1 MQEESLREKSV
12 FERLA
17 ETHPEV
23 EIWWDSSPILYEG
36 FCKRLIAE
44 AAPEERDAMAG
55 RLRRMYDPHT
65 PERSLFRGV
74 TTNPPLSLQAIEAD
88 PPRWER
94 FVDRLIEQ
102 NPEGDAE
109 ALFWS
114 TYREMVRAGAEFYRR
129 VFNASAGK
137 YGYISGQVDPRAC
150 YDAPRMIEQALDLAS
165 LAPNVMIKVPGTR
178 EGYQVVE
185 ELTARGIATNNT
197 LCFTVPQVVA
207 CAEAVVRGLRTAERN
222 GVSLERF
229 RSVITHM
236 SARFTSLGDLEPQAK
251 ALGIALSEEDL
262 RWAELALF
270 KKMCR
275 LMNERNYASK
285 MLICSMKT
293 GPDLPEQKRL
303 WHLQKLAGGPIVFT
317 CPPQFIEKLL
327 KKYNDVEIPA
337 NGLREEVPG
346 EVLERLLGIP
356 YFRQGY
362 EEDGLGPEQFN
373 DHPAL
378 KNTAEQHR
386 DVTEKM
392 VDFVAARLTRR

>member
-1 MQEESLREKSV
+1 MEEKALQEKSV

-17 ETHPEV
+17 ETHPEM

-36 FCKRLIAE
+36 FCKQLIAE
-44 AAPEERDAMAG
+44 AAPEEREALAG
-55 RLRRMYDPHT
+55 QLRRMYDPHN
-65 PERSLFRGV
+65 PEQTLFRGV

-88 PPRWER
+88 PARWEG

-102 NPEGDAE
+102 DPGSDAE
-109 ALFWS
+109 ALFWK
-114 TYREMVRAGAEFYRR
+114 TYREMVRAGAEFYRG
-129 VFNASAGK
+129 VFKSSGGK

-150 YDAPRMIEQALDLAS
+150 HDAPGMLEQALDLSS

-178 EGYQVVE
+178 EGYGVIE

-197 LCFTVPQVVA
+197 LCFTVPQVAA
-207 CAEAVVRGLRTAERN
+207 CAEAVVRGLRTARRN
-222 GVSLERF
+222 GVSQERF

-236 SARFTSLGDLEPQAK
+236 SARFTSLGDLEQEAQY
-251 ALGIALSEEDL
+251 LDIVLSEEDL

-275 LMNERNYASK
+275 LMRDRNYPSK

-303 WHLQKLAGGPIVFT
+303 WHFQKLTGGPIVFT
-317 CPPQFIEKLL
+317 CPPPFIEKIL
-327 KKYNDVEIPA
+327 KKYNDVDLPA
-337 NGLREEVPG
+337 NGLHEEVP
-346 EVLERLLGIP
+346 EDVLEKLLRIP

-362 EEDGLGPEQFN
+362 EEDGLTPQQFN
-373 DHPAL
+373 EHPAL
-378 KNTAEQHR
+378 KSTAKQHR
-386 DVTEKM
+386 DVTEQM
-392 VDFVAARLTRR
+392 VDFVRARLSRR